1 MTILGDSTVKVKG
14 RGGEIE
20 FDGHFITIRHTG
32 ALGRMSVGKG
42 DKRIP
47 ITSITAVQIKPAGA
61 MVNGYIQFTLPGG
74 NEKRSGFGKQTIDA
88 AGDENS
94 VIFTKNQEEDFL
106 KFRDAVEKAMIER
119 SGPQVVVSAVA
130 GPSKLEQLKQLGEL
144 RDAGVLTAE
153 EFEVE
158 KGKIMS
164 GDVDAP
170 EPQMNTNLSSDS
182 DSSVDASEAS
192 EGGSGKGK
200 IGFGRI
206 AGAVATGGLS
216 EAGRFAKKLK
226 NKD

>member
-1 MTILGDSTVKVKG
+1 MKVKG

-106 KFRDAVEKAMIER
+106 KLRDAVEKAMIER
-119 SGPQVVVSAVA
+119 SGPQVIVSAPA

-158 KGKIMS
+158 KGKLMS
-164 GDVDAP
+164 GDTGAS
-170 EPQMNTNLSSDS
+170 EPQIGMNLSSDS
-182 DSSVDASEAS
+182 DITDDDSEAS

>member
-1 MTILGDSTVKVKG
+1 MIVKG

-32 ALGRMSVGKG
+32 ALGRITVGKG

-61 MVNGYIQFTLPGG
+61 MVNGYIQFTLSGG
-74 NEKRSGFGKQTIDA
+74 NEKRSGFGTQTFDA

-94 VIFTKNQEEDFL
+94 VIFTKNQEEDFVKL
-106 KFRDAVEKAMIER
+106 RDAVEKAMIER
-119 SGPQVVVSAVA
+119 SGPQVIVSAPA

-144 RDAGVLTAE
+144 RDAGVLTTE

-164 GDVDAP
+164 GDTGTP
-170 EPQMNTNLSSDS
+170 EPQINTILSSDS
-182 DSSVDASEAS
+182 DISVDDSEAS
-192 EGGSGKGK
+192 EGGSGKRK

>member
-1 MTILGDSTVKVKG
+1 MKVKG

-74 NEKRSGFGKQTIDA
+74 NEKKAGFGKQTMDA

-94 VIFTKNQEEDFL
+94 VIFTKNQEQDFL
-106 KFRDAVEKAMIER
+106 ALRDAIEKAMISR
-119 SGPQVVVSAVA
+119 SGPQVIVAAAA
-130 GPSKLEQLKQLGEL
+130 GPSKLDQLKQIGEL
-144 RDAGVLTAE
+144 RDAGVLTPE
-153 EFEVE
+153 EFEIE
-158 KGKIMS
+158 KTKIMT
-164 GDVDAP
+164 GDVVDP
-170 EPQMNTNLSSDS
+170 ESSDS
-182 DSSVDASEAS
+182 INADSSDTQLADDGSIDS
-192 EGGSGKGK
+192 QEGGRRGK
-200 IGFGRI
+200 IGLGRI

-226 NKD
+226 NKE

>member
-1 MTILGDSTVKVKG
+1 MKVKG

-94 VIFTKNQEEDFL
+94 VIFTKNQEDDFL
-106 KFRDAVEKAMIER
+106 KLRDAVEKAMIER
-119 SGPQVVVSAVA
+119 SGPQVIVSAPA

-158 KGKIMS
+158 KGKVMS
-164 GDVDAP
+164 GDNGSP
-170 EPQMNTNLSSDS
+170 EPQIVTNLTSDS
-182 DSSVDASEAS
+182 DTAIDDSEAS

>member
-1 MTILGDSTVKVKG
+1 MKVKG

>member
-1 MTILGDSTVKVKG
+1 MKVKG

-74 NEKRSGFGKQTIDA
+74 NEKKAGFGKQTMDA

-94 VIFTKNQEEDFL
+94 VIFTKNQEQDFL
-106 KFRDAVEKAMIER
+106 ALRDAIEKAMVSR
-119 SGPQVVVSAVA
+119 SGPQVIVAAAA
-130 GPSKLEQLKQLGEL
+130 GPSKLDQLKQIGEL
-144 RDAGVLTAE
+144 RDTGVLTPE
-153 EFEVE
+153 EFEIE
-158 KGKIMS
+158 KTKIMT
-164 GDVDAP
+164 GDVVDP
-170 EPQMNTNLSSDS
+170 ESSDS
-182 DSSVDASEAS
+182 INADSSDTQLADDGSNDS
-192 EGGSGKGK
+192 QEGGRRGK

-216 EAGRFAKKLK
+216 EAGRFAKKIK
-226 NKD
+226 NKE

>member
-1 MTILGDSTVKVKG
+1 MKVKG

-20 FDGHFITIRHTG
+20 FDGNFITIRHTG
-32 ALGRMSVGKG
+32 ALGRITVGKG

-47 ITSITAVQIKPAGA
+47 ITSIIAVQVKPAGA
-61 MVNGYIQFTLPGG
+61 MVNGYIQFTIPGG
-74 NEKRSGFGKQTIDA
+74 NEKRAGFGTQTIDA

-106 KFRDAVEKAMIER
+106 KLRDVVEKAIIGR
-119 SGPQVVVSAVA
+119 SGPQVIVPATA

-144 RDAGVLTAE
+144 RDSGVLTAE

-164 GDVDAP
+164 GDTGAP
-170 EPQMNTNLSSDS
+170 EPQIVTNSSSDS
-182 DSSVDASEAS
+182 DVAVDTSEAS

-216 EAGRFAKKLK
+216 EVGRFAKKVK
-226 NKD
+226 RKD

>member
-1 MTILGDSTVKVKG
+1 MKVKG

-74 NEKRSGFGKQTIDA
+74 NEKKAGFGKQTMDA

-94 VIFTKNQEEDFL
+94 VIFTKNQEQDFL
-106 KFRDAVEKAMIER
+106 ALRDAIEKAMISR
-119 SGPQVVVSAVA
+119 SGPQVIVAAAA
-130 GPSKLEQLKQLGEL
+130 GPSKLDQLKQIGEL
-144 RDAGVLTAE
+144 RDAGVLTPE
-153 EFEVE
+153 EFEIE
-158 KGKIMS
+158 KTKIMT
-164 GDVDAP
+164 GDVVDP
-170 EPQMNTNLSSDS
+170 ESSDS
-182 DSSVDASEAS
+182 INADSSDTQLADDGSIDS
-192 EGGSGKGK
+192 REGGRRGK
-200 IGFGRI
+200 IGLGRI

-226 NKD
+226 NKE

>member
-1 MTILGDSTVKVKG
+1 MKVKG

-74 NEKRSGFGKQTIDA
+74 NEKKAGFGKQTMDA

-94 VIFTKNQEEDFL
+94 VIFTKNQEQDFL
-106 KFRDAVEKAMIER
+106 ELRDAIEKAMISR
-119 SGPQVVVSAVA
+119 SGPQVIVTAAA
-130 GPSKLEQLKQLGEL
+130 GPSKLDQLKQIGEL
-144 RDAGVLTAE
+144 RDAGVLTPE
-153 EFEVE
+153 EFEIE
-158 KGKIMS
+158 KTKIMT
-164 GDVDAP
+164 GDVVDP
-170 EPQMNTNLSSDS
+170 ESSDS
-182 DSSVDASEAS
+182 INADSSDTQLADDGSNDS
-192 EGGSGKGK
+192 QEGGRRGK
-200 IGFGRI
+200 IGLGRI

-226 NKD
+226 NKE

>member
-1 MTILGDSTVKVKG
+1 MKVKG

-74 NEKRSGFGKQTIDA
+74 NEKKAGFGKQTIDA

-94 VIFTKNQEEDFL
+94 VIFTKNQEQDFL
-106 KFRDAVEKAMIER
+106 AFRDAIEAAMISR
-119 SGPQVVVSAVA
+119 SSPQQIVLAAA
-130 GPSKLEQLKQLGEL
+130 GPSKLDQLKQIGEL
-144 RDAGVLTAE
+144 RDAGVLTPE
-153 EFEVE
+153 EFEIE
-158 KGKIMS
+158 KTKIMT
-164 GDVDAP
+164 GDVADP
-170 EPQMNTNLSSDS
+170 ESSDS
-182 DSSVDASEAS
+182 VNAESSDTQPADDESNDSQ
-192 EGGSGKGK
+192 EGSHRGK

-226 NKD
+226 NKE